1 MLDPRLGVATA
12 VDQVV
17 PASHDSWTPIVEL
30 LQLVET
36 KASVS
41 RTSRPAIESA
51 WPVPGVGIADPP
63 DSSPKAVSC
72 WRSPFVFSV
81 A

>member
-1 MLDPRLGVATA
+1 MPRVPVGTA

-30 LQLVET
+30 AHVADRN
-36 KASVS
+36 ASER
-41 RTSRPAIESA
+41 RTSMPVIVSACPA
-51 WPVPGVGIADPP
+51 PGVGIAAPP
-63 DSSPKAVSC
+63 LSRPKVDSCCFSVL
-72 WRSPFVFSV
+72 VFSV

>member
-1 MLDPRLGVATA
+1 MPRFAVWTA
-12 VDQVV
+12 VDHVV

-30 LQLVET
+30 LQLAET
-36 KASVS
+36 NASVS
-41 RTSRPAIESA
+41 RTSMPAIVSA
-51 WPVPGVGIADPP
+51 WPVPGVGIADPAAEQP
-63 DSSPKAVSC
+63 EGRSC